1 MYHYSK
7 YPPSFYQA
15 ELPPRGTLISMSSTL
30 ASDAGLWNLAWLT
43 YASPFKAYEDDSVP
57 QTHKP
62 LLMPQGPEYIKLL
75 GQTLVHGRR
84 LQSLAATLT
93 AGEVLGEIDHAVT
106 LAASLDATEW
116 KKWLAFARRRARN
129 SHDVKCDASFFQ
141 NPEQLSKAAREDIEF
156 QNTLPKPPLP
166 VFTTRTQEGQIN
178 FSEWLDGLKRG
189 TVQ

>member
-43 YASPFKAYEDDSVP
+43 YTSPFKAYEDDSVP
-57 QTHKP
+57 KTHKP
-62 LLMPQGPEYIKLL
+62 LLMPQGPEYVKLL
-75 GQTLVHGRR
+75 GQTLVDGRT
-84 LQSLAATLT
+84 LQSLAATLP
-93 AGEVLGEIDHAVT
+93 AGEVMRAIDEAVT
-106 LAASLDATEW
+106 LAASVDATEW
-116 KKWLAFARRRARN
+116 KRWLGFARRRTRN

-141 NPEQLSKAAREDIEF
+141 NPEQLYKAAREDIEF

-166 VFTTRTQEGQIN
+166 VYSTQAPKKKIN
-178 FSEWLDGLKRG
+178 FNEWLDRMKRG